1 MLRKIKLYGELA
13 NFVGHKEFEIKV
25 ETLSQAVSFLVN
37 NFEGID
43 KFMNPKYYQVK
54 VGNYAIDESEIYHP
68 IGKEDIHFI
77 PVISGAG
84 RGFGRILLGAA
95 LIGLAFIPFAGSG
108 TGLGMLFGKGPL
120 FGIHKLGQVR
130 MLSKALAGVGA
141 SLVLSGVSEML
152 FPLPKF
158 DDFDSE
164 QDPKLSFSFNG
175 IQQTNR
181 AGTPVPIVYGE
192 IFTGS
197 VVISASV
204 DTEQVQA

>member
-13 NFVGHKEFEIKV
+13 KFVGHKEFEVKAD
-25 ETLSQAVSFLVN
+25 TLAHAVSFLVN

-43 KFMNPKYYQVK
+43 RFMNPKHYQVK
-54 VGNYAIDESEIYHP
+54 IGSYAVDQSELSYP
-68 IGKEDIHFI
+68 IGQEDIHFI
-77 PVISGAG
+77 PVITGAG
-84 RGFGRILLGAA
+84 RGFGKILLGAA
-95 LIGLAFIPFAGSG
+95 LIGLAFIPFAGAG
-108 TGLGMLFGKGPL
+108 TGLGAAFKGG
-120 FGIHKLGQVR
+120 FSAAKFANVGFI
-130 MLSKALAGVGA
+130 SKGLAGLGA
-141 SLVLSGVSEML
+141 ALVLQGVSEML

-164 QDPKLSFSFNG
+164 GDPRLSFSFNG